1 MERGVEHGDLR
12 RLGHDSLAGAN
23 AHQVGGVV
31 QGAQRDALLD
41 GGDDLVIDDA
51 GVEELH
57 AAVQDAMAH
66 GIDLVGGLNNTVNRV
81 NQNVQNRGDGLGMGG
96 HGDILDNLLAVCVVG
111 QAAVNVDTLAQ
122 ALGGYHAGIG
132 IHQLILEGRG
142 TGIDN
147 QNVHGNLPP
156 KYFCFLVW
164 NFMI

>member
-12 RLGHDSLAGAN
+12 CLGHDSLAGAN

-96 HGDILDNLLAVCVVG
+96 HGDVLDNFLAVCVVG